1 MHGSHD
7 NTIGKRSNVRT
18 EEEGCEHSW
27 IVWILRLPSGGITGI
42 ALAVSIA
49 SAVDVGCDDRGKRV
63 AAVEECN
70 ALNNSLM
77 MPRGSPTTTMTSN
90 DKHP

>member
-18 EEEGCEHSW
+18 EEEGREHSW
-27 IVWILRLPSGGITGI
+27 IVWILRLPS
-42 ALAVSIA
+42 
-49 SAVDVGCDDRGKRV
+49 AVDVGCDDRGRRE

-70 ALNNSLM
+70 ALNNLLM